1 MILDKINKEIVIALI
16 VAAGLFWGLIF
27 YLNNSTM
34 SPESLDAMMER
45 QADYEKRESEKPKK
59 TNSSTKLITD
69 CQIRL
74 KSTLRNPSSLELKFS
89 SNQAT
94 NTSDGTRVSFPYSAE
109 NGFGGMAAGHAV
121 CVYDTNG
128 NVISTQFN

>member
-1 MILDKINKEIVIALI
+1 MEKITKEMVIALI

-45 QADYEKRESEKPKK
+45 QADYEKSESEKPKK
-59 TNSSTKLITD
+59 SSTNTKLITD

-74 KSTLRNPSSLELKFS
+74 KSTLRNPSSLELKVS

-94 NTSDGTRVSFPYSAE
+94 NTSDGTRVSLPYSAE
-109 NGFGGMAAGHAV
+109 NGFGGMTAGHAV
-121 CVYDTNG
+121 CVYDASG

>member
-1 MILDKINKEIVIALI
+1 MDKMNKEVVIALI
-16 VAAGLFWGLIF
+16 VAGILFWGLIF

-34 SPESLDAMMER
+34 SPESLEAMDQR
-45 QADYEKRESEKPKK
+45 QADHEKRESEKPKK
-59 TNSSTKLITD
+59 SSGNTKLITD

-89 SNQAT
+89 SSQAT

-109 NGFGGMAAGHAV
+109 NGFGGMAAGHAI